1 MQFTYIHII
10 GLFGLYDYNV
20 DLFFDAESK
29 ITILT
34 GPNGY
39 GKTTILRILSNLNPE
54 NLFYFYNLTFKTIE
68 IGLSDSSRIVVKQ
81 TIREDNESITGKD
94 SKRASIKEVRFD
106 WYNSDGELKCS
117 LVYNPVNVKKAI
129 KDARYRTSSL
139 WGISYEDEAEWQKIL
154 LNNKAFNEAVSQ
166 AQGQG
171 IFVMQL
177 EGISTKFIHANR
189 IYNEA
194 NQENEELPIQKIRHS
209 LQKRLKSLYND
220 FLESSQRI
228 DSRFINKVID
238 PHTDI
243 ISKDVYDRL
252 LRDVE
257 VQMNELVEYR
267 LTSKVAIPVY
277 NEGNSS
283 VLYAY
288 LTSLKEKY
296 DRYGNWPQ
304 KIRLFNDLL
313 KAKKFANK
321 TITFSPQ
328 HGFRI
333 ESTNGDVLEEST
345 LSSGEQNEIVMLYE
359 LIFNVSDNS
368 VLLIDEPEN
377 SLHLAW
383 QKVFWQDM
391 QLISSTKKLQVIIA
405 THSSSIVS
413 RGRDYAIDLYY
424 LRSR

>member
-20 DLFFDAESK
+20 DLFFDTENR

-39 GKTTILRILSNLNPE
+39 GKTTILRILSNLTPE
-54 NLFYFYNLTFKTIE
+54 NLFYFYILKFKSIE
-68 IGLSDSSRIVVKQ
+68 IGLSDSSRIVITQ
-81 TIREDNESITGKD
+81 SIREDDESNTGKD

-106 WYNSDGELKCS
+106 WYNSSGDLMCK

-139 WGISYEDEAEWQKIL
+139 WGIPYEDETQWHKIL

-166 AQGQG
+166 SQSQGL
-171 IFVMQL
+171 FVMQL

-194 NQENEELPIQKIRHS
+194 NQENEELPIQKIRSS
-209 LQKRLKSLYND
+209 LQKRLKLLYNG

-238 PHTDI
+238 PQTDTV
-243 ISKDVYDRL
+243 SKDLYESL
-252 LRDVE
+252 SQDVE
-257 VQMNELVEYR
+257 TQMNELVEYR
-267 LTSKVAIPVY
+267 LASKVAIPVY
-277 NEGNSS
+277 NEGTSS
-283 VLYAY
+283 ILYAY

-296 DRYGNWPQ
+296 HTYGNWPQ

-313 KAKKFANK
+313 RAKKFANK
-321 TITFSPQ
+321 TMTFSPQ

-333 ESTNGDVLEEST
+333 ESTNGDVLDESA

-424 LRSR
+424 LKKG